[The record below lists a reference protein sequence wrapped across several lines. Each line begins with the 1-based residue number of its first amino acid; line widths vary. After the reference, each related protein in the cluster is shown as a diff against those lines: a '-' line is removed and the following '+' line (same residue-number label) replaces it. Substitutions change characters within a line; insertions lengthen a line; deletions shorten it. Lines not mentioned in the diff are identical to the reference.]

1 MQDNITCECGS
12 VIQKKNYN
20 KHKLT
25 QKHINGAG
33 LMDMIKSGVSSV
45 KGMFTKR
52 ESFNNVSTRTLKEY
66 GDKQIVKLQIA
77 RQPVVKMLDSV
88 INVLSLGK
96 WGDLKK
102 EYGFDQLMH
111 LGLIVTVQL
120 ASGGTK
126 DVMVEKVDAVT
137 ISPTVTMNS
146 SKTEYQEV
154 PLRGQTLTLNAMVDK
169 ALAKVGAK
177 MFFDYSGLGVG
188 NAPPNNCQYFIKY
201 LLENSGLLDVR
212 GKSFLFQD
220 VEKLARQM
228 PEYAKTIMNG
238 VTDLGQLANKW
249 MGKGLHIH
257 AVHVNKRVPL
267 EQARQHAGA
276 IIQNKK
282 KRHYRQ
288 TAKLHKF
295 RNAPRGEFVAGSIV
309 KEKVNKD
316 VSVLLGQRIDGGG
329 LGDVLGA
336 VANTAKK
343 LFLPTPKHEEYKS
356 GSLVPDTKILYRMA
370 EASYTKD
377 PTDIAPYKR
386 LIKTPY
392 LTAYRDGRTLV
403 LAVRGTDVKDSKD
416 LIADVS
422 IALGALKSSARFK
435 SDVVEIEKLRR
446 VPELQHLYWVGTG
459 HSLGS
464 ALIDEF
470 LKLGFISEAVTF
482 NGAVSSEFY
491 NVHNKNRRI
500 YMSNDPLYLLMGRK
514 TKYHEVRENND
525 IGITKAHNLSNFVG
539 GKRR

>member
-169 ALAKVGAK
+169 ALSKVGAK

-446 VPELQHLYWVGTG
+446 IPELQHLYWVGTG

-482 NGAVSSEFY
+482 TGAVSSEFY
-491 NVHNKNRRI
+491 NVHNNNRRI